1 MGKRRLLKL
10 RKVDLLMITIF
21 VIMLLVTPV
30 MIVFSNSVLSK
41 TNIEVQKMQQKIE
54 RQETINESLLMK
66 INELAS
72 LSNIQDV
79 AREHGLSYNNDNI
92 IIIKDGE

>member
-1 MGKRRLLKL
+1 MGKRSVKF
-10 RKVDLLMITIF
+10 KGIDLLMMSIL
-21 VIMLLVTPV
+21 VIMVLATPII
-30 MIVFSNSVLSK
+30 IVFSSSVLSK
-41 TNIEVQKMQQKIE
+41 TNIEVQKMQNKIE
-54 RQETINESLLMK
+54 RQETINESLTMK

-79 AREHGLSYNNDNI
+79 AKEHGLSYNNDNI